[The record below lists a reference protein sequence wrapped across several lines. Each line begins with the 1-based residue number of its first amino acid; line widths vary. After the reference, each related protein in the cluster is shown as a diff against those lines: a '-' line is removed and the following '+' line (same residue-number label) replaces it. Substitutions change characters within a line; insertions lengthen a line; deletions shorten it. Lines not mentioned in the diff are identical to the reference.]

1 MSFPKMPGFIRKI
14 SANALA
20 YLIIG
25 LLILI
30 PWFLYTLKL
39 PFVFVWL
46 SAISFGIF
54 GGFILKR
61 WLIHWIERKGL
72 PKNE

>member
-1 MSFPKMPGFIRKI
+1 MPGFIRKI
-14 SANALA
+14 SATTLA

-25 LLILI
+25 PLILI
-30 PWFLYTLKL
+30 PWFLYTHKL

-54 GGFILKR
+54 EGFILKR